1 MAFDQL
7 PATILSNIVSFLEA
21 PLTAYATVSSSLK
34 PVIEALTFRELQ
46 VDSAERL
53 TLLGDI
59 VTYNHRAAIRKIV
72 FTVLLPGNEV

>member
-1 MAFDQL
+1 
-7 PATILSNIVSFLEA
+7 
-21 PLTAYATVSSSLK
+21 
-34 PVIEALTFRELQ
+34 LQ

-72 FTVLLPGNEV
+72 FTVLLYRHCDEFIIAWKDAVASRQGELEISIRGSR